1 MALYSRT
8 LDGRTSQN
16 ASTTNSINVPTSA
29 AYQLF
34 GQVGLDIS
42 QANASFPIRV
52 QFEGMIT
59 FRLSLTPDVAI
70 NTLEIRIVRG
80 TNPTDPVVFSGIK
93 TLAVNGTENTPQEYS
108 FAASDY
114 NVPIGTGF
122 VVYTVFARNITVG
135 GDPTDVFRIGP
146 ESFNALALG
155 N

>member
-1 MALYSRT
+1 MTLYSRT

-42 QANASFPIRV
+42 QASASFPIRV
-52 QFEGMIT
+52 QFDGIIT
-59 FRLSLTPDVAI
+59 FRLDLVPTALFNLV
-70 NTLEIRIVRG
+70 EIKIVRG
-80 TNPTDPVVFSGIK
+80 TNPTDPVVFSGTK
-93 TLAVNGTENTPQEYS
+93 TLFPNGTEGTPQEYS

-135 GDPTDVFRIGP
+135 GDPTDVVRIGP